1 LISEAAMRAGTLI
14 VFAVLFALL
23 AAAGWYAFAG
33 LPASGED
40 LPDDY
45 YIALIAGALSAVL
58 VGVALMALL
67 FYSSRRGYD
76 EPPRFHRDPRQDR

>member
-1 LISEAAMRAGTLI
+1 MRAGILI

-23 AAAGWYAFAG
+23 AGAAWFAFAG
-33 LPASGED
+33 LPATGEE
-40 LPDDY
+40 LPRDY

-76 EPPRFHRDPRQDR
+76 EPTVVEHDDQKGDERL

>member
-1 LISEAAMRAGTLI
+1 MRAGTLI

-23 AAAGWYAFAG
+23 AGAAWYAFVG
-33 LPASGED
+33 LPATGEE
-40 LPDDY
+40 LPSDY

-76 EPPRFHRDPRQDR
+76 EPPKFQRDVQRDR